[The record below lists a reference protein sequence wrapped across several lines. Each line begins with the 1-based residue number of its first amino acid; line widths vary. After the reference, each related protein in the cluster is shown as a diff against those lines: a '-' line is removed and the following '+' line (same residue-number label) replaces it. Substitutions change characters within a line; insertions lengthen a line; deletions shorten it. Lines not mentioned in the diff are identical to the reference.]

1 MISARP
7 VDEVDRHIISLLVE
21 NGRRSVLDIAERVQ
35 LTPAPVKRRI
45 DRLERL
51 GVIAGYT
58 TVIDQSRLDGGLE
71 AFTELRFA
79 GNTDVDSI
87 KKAAASLP
95 EVIEVFT
102 VAGDPD
108 ALIRIRADN
117 VHHLQ
122 QVVDGLRKHAE
133 GSSRRRPDRLYEI
146 SRCQLSNR
154 TA

>member
-1 MISARP
+1 MGAGPR
-7 VDEVDRHIISLLVE
+7 VDDIDRRIISLLVE
-21 NGRRSVLDIAERVQ
+21 NGRRTVLDIALQVQ

-58 TVIDQSRLDGGLE
+58 TLIDQGRLDGGLE

-79 GNTDVDSI
+79 GNTNVDSI
-87 KKAAASLP
+87 KNAAASLP

-108 ALIRIRADN
+108 ALVRIRADN

-122 QVVDGLRKHAE
+122 EVVDTLRKHGEVIGTKTLIVLEAW
-133 GSSRRRPDRLYEI
+133 RRTGPI
-146 SRCQLSNR
+146 
-154 TA
+154 